1 MVVLQTSSS
10 DLSNDINNSIRNR
23 KNDEYYINP
32 KTGRYVDLKY
42 KLGRSILNKYLL
54 AINQMTNGGVEGKVE
69 LPSLMIQVINSDES
83 EGLTLMGLDT
93 IEDEEF
99 LNILKEELNVFKRD
113 SHKFI
118 NIFSED
124 SVFCQDCTSES
135 KFYII
140 GDPNHGDNFQSNL
153 LKMIELGLL
162 NEQDLNI
169 TLFSE
174 TILKDLNDINNQYKS
189 KYVF

>member
-99 LNILKEELNVFKRD
+99 FNILKEELNVFKRD

-118 NIFSED
+118 NIFS
-124 SVFCQDCTSES
+124 
-135 KFYII
+135 
-140 GDPNHGDNFQSNL
+140 
-153 LKMIELGLL
+153 GLY
-162 NEQDLNI
+162 
-169 TLFSE
+169 F
-174 TILKDLNDINNQYKS
+174 
-189 KYVF
+189 

>member
-1 MVVLQTSSS
+1 
-10 DLSNDINNSIRNR
+10 
-23 KNDEYYINP
+23 
-32 KTGRYVDLKY
+32 
-42 KLGRSILNKYLL
+42 
-54 AINQMTNGGVEGKVE
+54 MTNGGSEGKVE

-99 LNILKEELNVFKRD
+99 FNILKEELNVFKRD

-124 SVFCQDCTSES
+124 SVFFQDCTSES